1 MLKRS
6 LLIALL
12 IGTILI
18 AINQGDVLLRG
29 QWGAALP
36 WKILLTYVVPFV
48 VATSGALT
56 NGRVAPAD

>member
-29 QWGAALP
+29 Q
-36 WKILLTYVVPFV
+36 
-48 VATSGALT
+48 
-56 NGRVAPAD
+56 